1 MPIKAIIFDV
11 DGVIFDSEILHKIAW
26 EEVFTKYNITLDEDD
41 YFNGIGVSDRDFLER
56 LRKEEKIPA
65 FIDFEDLIAQK
76 NTKILKVSKNNTRML
91 PEMYEFI
98 STLSGQYKIA
108 VASNSSKEF
117 ITNLLE
123 TSGLMN
129 FFSVILGRQDIIKP
143 KPASDIYIKCSRELG
158 ILPQYCCVIEDSP
171 TGIKAAKNAGMYCI
185 AICST
190 LEKKFLLEADLI
202 IDYADIK
209 TVEKFLQSI
218 K

>member
-56 LRKEEKIPA
+56 LKREEKIPD

-76 NTKILKVSKNNTRML
+76 NTKILKVSKNNTRIL
-91 PEMYEFI
+91 PEIYEFI

-143 KPASDIYIKCSRELG
+143 KPAPDIYIKCSQKLG

-209 TVEKFLQSI
+209 TVENFLKSI

>member
-1 MPIKAIIFDV
+1 MLKAIIFDV
-11 DGVIFDSEILHKIAW
+11 DGVIFDSEILHRMAW
-26 EEVFTKYNITLDEDD
+26 EEVLARYNITLNEDD
-41 YFNGIGVSDRDFLER
+41 YLNGIGVSDRDFLER
-56 LRKEEKIPA
+56 LKKERKIPS
-65 FIDFEDLIAQK
+65 FIDLEDLIAQK
-76 NTKILKVSKNNTRML
+76 NTKIIEVSKNNTRIL

-143 KPASDIYIKCSRELG
+143 KPAPDIYIKCSQKLG

-209 TVEKFLQSI
+209 TVENFLKSI

>member
-56 LRKEEKIPA
+56 LRKEGKIPA

-76 NTKILKVSKNNTRML
+76 NTKILKVSKNNTRIL
-91 PEMYEFI
+91 PEIYEFI

-129 FFSVILGRQDIIKP
+129 F
-143 KPASDIYIKCSRELG
+143 
-158 ILPQYCCVIEDSP
+158 
-171 TGIKAAKNAGMYCI
+171 
-185 AICST
+185 
-190 LEKKFLLEADLI
+190 
-202 IDYADIK
+202 
-209 TVEKFLQSI
+209 
-218 K
+218 